1 MRADAGG
8 RRGHAGESPGKTGE
22 SQGIEGIA
30 RERVRR
36 DIPETE
42 VGTRPA
48 PESRQALAPLT
59 ADEQRNFMIGLRN
72 AVLISIAIWGAIL
85 YWVLA

>member
-48 PESRQALAPLT
+48 PESRQASDTSNLPVG
-59 ADEQRNFMIGLRN
+59 IVWG
-72 AVLISIAIWGAIL
+72 VLLSIPIWLLIA
-85 YWVLA
+85 WVLS